1 MTRAEDR
8 LVVCGW
14 IGKKAETEECW
25 YRVIR
30 RGLEAAADE
39 LGSARAEH
47 EALAGAPT
55 CGAAPTVLRL
65 TCPQLRPVEEK
76 PAAAAAIGLELPPW
90 ALLRAAEETALA
102 PLVPSAQVGS
112 PAPLRSPEA
121 RESAGLKRGRLIHTL
136 LQWLPEV
143 AASERR
149 SAADAWLSRAASE
162 LDKTS
167 RSALMD
173 EVLAVL
179 DHPQHAALFG
189 PGSLAEVPL
198 GGVIGERLLS
208 AQVDRL
214 VVSDDVVMIVD
225 YKTDRPPPARPE
237 AVPARYL
244 AQMAAY
250 RAALRLI
257 YPDKAVRCALLWS
270 DLPALMLLPEPL
282 LDRHAP

>member
-1 MTRAEDR
+1 
-8 LVVCGW
+8 
-14 IGKKAETEECW
+14 
-25 YRVIR
+25 
-30 RGLEAAADE
+30 
-39 LGSARAEH
+39 
-47 EALAGAPT
+47 
-55 CGAAPTVLRL
+55 LR
-65 TCPQLRPVEEK
+65 
-76 PAAAAAIGLELPPW
+76 
-90 ALLRAAEETALA
+90 
-102 PLVPSAQVGS
+102 
-112 PAPLRSPEA
+112 
-121 RESAGLKRGRLIHTL
+121 RGRLIHTL

-149 SAADAWLSRAASE
+149 SAAKAWLLRAAAD
-162 LDKTS
+162 LDPAS
-167 RSALMD
+167 RSALID
-173 EVLAVL
+173 EVVAVL
-179 DHPQHAALFG
+179 DHPDHAPLFA

-214 VVSDDVVMIVD
+214 VVTDDAVMIVD
-225 YKTDRPPPARPE
+225 YKTDRPAPARPE

-257 YPDKAVRCALLWS
+257 YPGKAVRCALLWS